1 MVVKKFLQDKWFAIL
16 AAFGLGF
23 VFAPMAFAGSL
34 FDDLE
39 QKKPDEWT
47 ILFTPYLWGTDIH
60 GTSTVGTLP
69 PLELDVSFGDILSKL
84 NIAGSAHTE
93 FHRGDWTFVIDPTY
107 ISLDIDIVTP
117 VPGASSPDADVNIW
131 IVEAWTAYTVN
142 PNWELLGGARWQDQ
156 DIKLK
161 GLPAPPFPVS
171 PGVSDSWLDWFAGV
185 RFTYALGKKWGVSG
199 RADFVVAGDSD
210 STTNAILFFHR
221 RIGENM
227 SIDFGY
233 RYFKD
238 DYDNS
243 PKYAWDVKEQGPLV
257 GYTWAF

>member
-1 MVVKKFLQDKWFAIL
+1 MVAKKFLRAKWFAIS

-23 VFAPMAFAGSL
+23 VFAPMASAGSL
-34 FDDLE
+34 FDDLQNNE
-39 QKKPDEWT
+39 SDEWV
-47 ILFTPYLWGTDIH
+47 ILFTPYLWGTDLE

-69 PLELDVSFGDILSKL
+69 PLELDVSFSDILSKL

-107 ISLDIDIVTP
+107 LSVEIDVTTP
-117 VPGASSPDADVNIW
+117 IPGASSPEVTTDAW
-131 IVEAWTAYTVN
+131 IVEAWSAYKVI
-142 PNWELLGGARWQDQ
+142 PHWEILGGVRWQDQ
-156 DIKLK
+156 DVSIK
-161 GLPAPPFPVS
+161 GLPAPPFPES

-185 RFTYALGKKWGVSG
+185 RFTHPLGEKWGVG
-199 RADFVVAGDSD
+199 VRADFVVAGDSD

-221 RIGENM
+221 RIGDNM

-243 PKYAWDVKEQGPLV
+243 PKYAWDMKQQGPLV